1 MAEHFKLE
9 ITNRSTK
16 ITTWTGVS
24 DDFANEYKERLG
36 VPTTSVTI
44 NVAENNFDAP
54 SLSRLP
60 SMFPTAMEPPQS

>member
-36 VPTTSVTI
+36 VDEIGRASCRERV
-44 NVAENNFDAP
+44 
-54 SLSRLP
+54 
-60 SMFPTAMEPPQS
+60 